1 MHEDVTIADADSP
14 ADLLFVSAEHARRL
28 LDLDEVIAA
37 VSSAYAAGSRQQAA
51 LSVPR
56 SLSVRSVRTRDVAT
70 LVKAAAIDDV
80 IGARVLTS
88 GAGEGKGSRL
98 VVIADA
104 RTGAARGIVDESY
117 VYSLRVGAQ
126 AALAA
131 KHLTRTD
138 TGTVALIGSGELA
151 RGVARCLGRLLPG
164 ARLRTTSR
172 NADSRRRFAAWCAQ
186 ETGLPVE
193 SAASIDECCSDA
205 DVIMTVTSANAP
217 LIRREHG
224 GAGITF
230 VSVGG
235 GQELDEAVV
244 QHADLIFADDVEYC
258 RTFGSLRPHL
268 ARNDAAFER
277 RVMPL
282 GDVIAGTH
290 PGRGSPQD
298 VIVAVPQGL
307 ASADLAVAA
316 SLLKRARQRDLGVK
330 LLNRTD

>member
-1 MHEDVTIADADSP
+1 MHEREIIRDADSA
-14 ADLLFVSAEHARRL
+14 ADLLFVSGEHIRQL
-28 LDLDEVIAA
+28 MDLDAVIAV
-37 VSSAYAAGSRQQAA
+37 VSSAYAAGNRQQAD

-56 SLSVRSVRTRDVAT
+56 SLSVRSMRTQEVVM
-70 LVKAAAIDDV
+70 LVKAAAIEDV

-88 GAGEGKGSRL
+88 GTGEGKGSRL

-104 RTGAARGIVDESY
+104 RTGAALGIVDESP

-131 KHLTRTD
+131 KHLARIE
-138 TGTVALIGSGELA
+138 TGNVALIGSGELA

-164 ARLRTTSR
+164 MRLRTTSR
-172 NADSRRRFAAWCAQ
+172 NPESRRRFAAWCAQ
-186 ETGLPVE
+186 ETGLAVE
-193 SAASIDECCSDA
+193 SAASIEECCRDA

-217 LIRREHG
+217 LIMREHG
-224 GAGITF
+224 GAG
-230 VSVGG
+230 VLYVPVGG

-244 QHADLIFADDVEYC
+244 QHADLIFADDAEYC

-268 ARNDAAFER
+268 TRNDAAFER
-277 RVMPL
+277 RVVPL

-298 VIVAVPQGL
+298 IIVAVPQGL
-307 ASADLAVAA
+307 ASADIAVAA
-316 SLLKRARQRDLGVK
+316 SLLERARQQKLGVK
-330 LLNRTD
+330 VLNRTD